1 MALRTASDAR
11 EGVSSLPV
19 DVTSFVGR
27 RTQIA
32 DAKRLLSGA
41 RLLTLTGPGGVGKT
55 RLALRVAYAV
65 RRAFGD
71 GVRFVELAELRE
83 PSLLAY
89 AVAEKLGLQDR
100 PFQSALETIVEHLQ
114 PREVLL
120 VLDNC
125 EHMAEDT
132 ALFVDAV
139 LGACPQVRILATSR
153 QPLEAYGET
162 TLVVPPLPVPEPDVA
177 LSPDALMLYDSVAL
191 FAERARAVLPGF
203 DVRSQDC
210 AVLARVCR
218 DLDGIPLAIELAVV
232 WLRALSLDQI
242 AERLSERFR
251 LLARGPRNVPPR
263 QRTLR
268 SMVEW
273 SYDLCSEPEK
283 RVWARASVF
292 SGGFDLAAVEYVGG
306 GEEADREAMAD
317 TVRSLVDKSILI
329 REEAEGV
336 VRYRMLETMREY
348 GQERLV
354 SAGEDIAMRRR
365 HRDWCVRLV
374 DRFEAE
380 WIGPD
385 QEVWV
390 RHLRREHAN
399 LRIALDFCLAQ
410 PGEAHVA
417 LRMAVKIDDY
427 WSIRGIYTEAR
438 HWLDHALTAS
448 PEPTNERVLAMCLN
462 AVMRY
467 MQGDHDAALTMLAEA
482 DELLEQSVAST
493 AERAYVMLNT
503 GIVLGSTADVARGIS
518 LIGDAVSGFRTA
530 NAARGQL
537 HAQFLLGLALGL
549 MGERERGLTLLD
561 ECLAKTSRWGETY
574 WRSWALWAL
583 AFIEVDHDPE
593 RAEAAISEALG
604 VQSRMQSKT
613 GIAMGIDILAWVNAR
628 QGRHRRAATL
638 FGVAAALWDEM
649 GVSPDSISH
658 QLRMTD
664 QQFISTTRAALG
676 DDGYD
681 EAFRRGYQ
689 LSEQRAV
696 DYALEKD
703 TPVRTTAHP
712 REEETPLT
720 PREQQISALLAEGL
734 SNKEIAARLVI
745 AQRTAESHVDHIL
758 TKLGFTSRAQVASWF
773 TVQNSAPPTD
783 G

>member
-1 MALRTASDAR
+1 MFEMALRTASDAR

-251 LLARGPRNVPPR
+251 LLARGPRNVPR
-263 QRTLR
+263 GSGRCGRWSSGAMTCAR
-268 SMVEW
+268 SRRNGSGLVRRCFPVVSIWRRW
-273 SYDLCSEPEK
+273 SMSA
-283 RVWARASVF
+283 VAR
-292 SGGFDLAAVEYVGG
+292 
-306 GEEADREAMAD
+306 RR
-317 TVRSLVDKSILI
+317 TVR
-329 REEAEGV
+329 R
-336 VRYRMLETMREY
+336 
-348 GQERLV
+348 
-354 SAGEDIAMRRR
+354 
-365 HRDWCVRLV
+365 
-374 DRFEAE
+374 
-380 WIGPD
+380 
-385 QEVWV
+385 
-390 RHLRREHAN
+390 
-399 LRIALDFCLAQ
+399 
-410 PGEAHVA
+410 
-417 LRMAVKIDDY
+417 
-427 WSIRGIYTEAR
+427 
-438 HWLDHALTAS
+438 WLT
-448 PEPTNERVLAMCLN
+448 
-462 AVMRY
+462 
-467 MQGDHDAALTMLAEA
+467 Q
-482 DELLEQSVAST
+482 
-493 AERAYVMLNT
+493 
-503 GIVLGSTADVARGIS
+503 
-518 LIGDAVSGFRTA
+518 
-530 NAARGQL
+530 
-537 HAQFLLGLALGL
+537 
-549 MGERERGLTLLD
+549 
-561 ECLAKTSRWGETY
+561 
-574 WRSWALWAL
+574 
-583 AFIEVDHDPE
+583 
-593 RAEAAISEALG
+593 
-604 VQSRMQSKT
+604 
-613 GIAMGIDILAWVNAR
+613 
-628 QGRHRRAATL
+628 
-638 FGVAAALWDEM
+638 
-649 GVSPDSISH
+649 
-658 QLRMTD
+658 
-664 QQFISTTRAALG
+664 
-676 DDGYD
+676 
-681 EAFRRGYQ
+681 
-689 LSEQRAV
+689 
-696 DYALEKD
+696 
-703 TPVRTTAHP
+703 
-712 REEETPLT
+712 
-720 PREQQISALLAEGL
+720 
-734 SNKEIAARLVI
+734 
-745 AQRTAESHVDHIL
+745 
-758 TKLGFTSRAQVASWF
+758 
-773 TVQNSAPPTD
+773 SAPWSTSPF
-783 G
+783 